1 MKKLFRAFRIK
12 INSRITVIVMEQ
24 HTLRINTKRIS
35 GVYTDPANTDT
46 ANTDTTNTDTANTE
60 TDKYGYVLQL
70 SVKDKIALICSAC
83 VTNADLLISIK
94 NTGVRLTKQQS
105 SFIMKLFVQTA
116 YDPKYMAILIDMG
129 FDLTVLQDMRMVYDL
144 GIKHVPYGEHSVLY
158 QALRAYKLAGLSGFD
173 SSLIRLIFG
182 EPLMNRYYKLIKN
195 EEYHADNKSKS
206 ISSKRLKWIAENQA
220 SCKDEFEQSNLDLL
234 NDLLGVLDKNVK
246 VQGFCTG
253 NMIGFYNAGISL
265 NDAEY
270 IRKVH
275 STLRLLVKHGLNLNG
290 STQIIVGY
298 KSKCIYDF
306 GNLVELLA
314 KSIEQSEDYDLSNA
328 YIKLLLDVFDIDGYR
343 YIPTGIHPNI
353 NAYVSLVKAGVS
365 KYGMANDSSSTFDTD
380 LRSTTLEH
388 MLMYS
393 SLLEK
398 VLIKINNFDDF
409 ISFAACSD
417 YVIGTGS
424 SKLLDVFLLHTARV
438 KARIEEINRIRSY
451 YSKYMLIVSEQGY
464 YDMAK
469 TLLSIGADVDYVAY
483 GDTALKIACRLGDL
497 NLATLLL
504 DNGAD
509 IMKFDGLF
517 VLYRSIIS
525 TARSTLWRND
535 ELVALLEKRIPKK

>member
-1 MKKLFRAFRIK
+1 
-12 INSRITVIVMEQ
+12 MEQ

-35 GVYTDPANTDT
+35 GVYTDPANSNQADPANMDT
-46 ANTDTTNTDTANTE
+46 ANPANPNTDNTE
-60 TDKYGYVLQL
+60 TDTYGYVLQL

-105 SFIMKLFVQTA
+105 SFIMKLFVSTP
-116 YDPKYMAILIDMG
+116 YDPNYMAILIDMG
-129 FDLTVLQDMRMVYDL
+129 FDLTVLPDMRIVYDL
-144 GIKHVPYGEHSVLY
+144 GIKHVPYGENSILY

-173 SSLIRLIFG
+173 SSLIKLIFG

-234 NDLLGVLDKNVK
+234 NDLLSVLDKNVK

-253 NMIGFYNAGISL
+253 NMIGFYNASISL
-265 NDAEY
+265 NDAGY

-275 STLRLLVKHGLNLNG
+275 STLRLLVKHGLNLNS
-290 STQIIVGY
+290 STQIVINY

-314 KSIEQSEDYDLSNA
+314 KFIEQSEDYTQSHA
-328 YIKLLLDVFDIDGYR
+328 YIKMLIEVFDIDGYR
-343 YIPTGIHPNI
+343 YILTGIHPNT

-365 KYGMANDSSSTFDTD
+365 KYGMANDSSSKDGAD

-417 YVIGTGS
+417 YVINTGS
-424 SKLLDVFLLHTARV
+424 SKLLDVFLRHTIRV

-451 YSKYMLIVSEQGY
+451 YSKYMLIVAEKGY

-469 TLLSIGADVDYVAY
+469 TLLSIGTDVDYVAY
-483 GDTALKIACRLGDL
+483 GDTGLKIACRLGDL

-517 VLYRSIIS
+517 VPYRSIIS